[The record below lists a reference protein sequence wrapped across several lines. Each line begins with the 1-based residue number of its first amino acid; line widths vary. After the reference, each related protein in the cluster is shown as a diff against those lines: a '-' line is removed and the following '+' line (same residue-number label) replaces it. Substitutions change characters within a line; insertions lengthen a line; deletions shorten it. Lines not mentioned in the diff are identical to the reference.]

1 MDEHKKDIFQ
11 KQKYQKQKSRTPMK
25 HQQTHNALT
34 TQKNGTVNFKD
45 RINIQ

>member
-11 KQKYQKQKSRTPMK
+11 KHKYKNQKPRAHMS

-34 TQKNGTVNFKD
+34 TQKSGAANFKD
-45 RINIQ
+45 VKL